1 MFNDAE
7 FRFAGESITGLVRK
21 NNEDS
26 FLIAAPRERKVA
38 LAAVADGVGGHRHG
52 EIVSYISCRD
62 LGRAFAR
69 HPDEEL
75 LKEGGAE
82 RFLTDTVC
90 AINRRVFKINYEEF
104 TLHPMSSTLVAVLFL
119 PDRAV
124 MLNVG
129 DSRFYV
135 IAPDGK
141 VEQISTDHT
150 LANDDEFSFHEKKDF
165 QFAVNTISRSIG
177 SRYNLKMEIKQLPL
191 KGGERFFMCT
201 DGVYRDLSEKRIA
214 AILKESDSPR
224 QTVNRIMRSVLLN
237 GAHDN
242 TSVISVF
249 PR

>member
-1 MFNDAE
+1 MLNDSG

-26 FLIAAPRERKVA
+26 FLIAAPGGRKAA

-62 LGRAFAR
+62 LGRAFAL
-69 HPDEEL
+69 HTDKEL

-82 RFLTDTVC
+82 QFLKDTVS

-104 TLHPMSSTLVAVLFL
+104 SLHPMSSTLVAVLFL

-129 DSRFYV
+129 DSRLYG
-135 IAPDGK
+135 IASDGE
-141 VEQISTDHT
+141 VRQISTDHT
-150 LANDDEFSFHEKKDF
+150 LANDGEFSFHEKKDF
-165 QFAVNTISRSIG
+165 PFAHNTLSRSIG
-177 SRYNLKMEIKQLPL
+177 SRYNLKMEIKSVPL

-201 DGVYRDLSEKRIA
+201 DGVYRDLSDKQIS
-214 AILKESDSPR
+214 AILKESTAPR

-242 TSVISVF
+242 TSVVSVF
-249 PR
+249 PC